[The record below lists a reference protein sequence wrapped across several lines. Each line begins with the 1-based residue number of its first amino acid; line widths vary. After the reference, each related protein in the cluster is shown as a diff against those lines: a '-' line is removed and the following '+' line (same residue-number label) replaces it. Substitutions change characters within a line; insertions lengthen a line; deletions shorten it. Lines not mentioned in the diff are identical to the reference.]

1 MTGSSDDSLIVALLA
16 PTGRDATLAEEC
28 LRNAGV
34 DAIAC
39 RDFDELCARAETGV
53 GAVLVTEEAL
63 TLERV
68 GTLARLVR
76 AQPLWSDLPIIVFSS
91 RPDRLRSR
99 AGFQLDELGNVSF
112 IDRPVQRRTLIAAV
126 RSALRA
132 RQRQYEARRAISARE
147 QFLAMLGH
155 ELRNPLA
162 AILFATDLLGR
173 RYGQDG
179 APPKQL
185 AAIDRQTRH
194 LNRLVDDLLDVGR
207 VTSGKITLKREQLDL
222 VALVARS
229 VEAHQMMAET
239 HGVSLVFT
247 SGMRPIL
254 VDGDIVRLEQVATN
268 LLTNAIKYTPRGGRV
283 QAWVLREEDQ
293 AILRV
298 EDTGVGI
305 RAENLTSIF
314 ELFAQAPTTL
324 DRARGGMGLGL
335 TLVRALVELQGG
347 TVAAHS
353 AGVDKGSRFEVRLPR
368 VEAGAPAAATPARD
382 LTEEHRISG
391 SGMRIVVVE
400 DNVDVREALVELLV
414 LEGHSVEWA
423 ADGPQG
429 LTRILSTRPDAALI
443 DIGLPGFDGYE
454 LARRARR
461 TLGDSVLLIATT
473 GYGQADDNRRAFEAG
488 FDGHITKPVSI
499 EAIET
504 ALSRRA
510 APQRAASP

>member
-1 MTGSSDDSLIVALLA
+1 MTGRADDSLTAALLA

-28 LRNAGV
+28 LRQAGV
-34 DAIAC
+34 DAIVC
-39 RDFDELCARAETGV
+39 DDFGELCARAEAGV

-63 TLERV
+63 TPARV
-68 GTLARLVR
+68 GTLASLVR

-99 AGFQLDELGNVSF
+99 GFQLEDLGNVSF

-132 RQRQYEARRAISARE
+132 RQRQYEARGAIAARE

-162 AILFATDLLGR
+162 AILFSADLLGR
-173 RYGQDG
+173 RYGRDAG
-179 APPKQL
+179 PSKQL

-207 VTSGKITLKREQLDL
+207 VTSGKITLKREQVDL

-247 SGMRPIL
+247 SGLKPIL

-283 QAWVLREEDQ
+283 HAWVLRDENQ
-293 AILRV
+293 ALLRV

-305 RAENLTSIF
+305 AGEHLTSIF

-324 DRARGGMGLGL
+324 DRSRGGMGLGL

-347 TVAAHS
+347 TVSAHS
-353 AGVDKGSRFEVRLPR
+353 GGIDKGSRFEVRLPC
-368 VEAGAPAAATPARD
+368 VEASAIVETPAPEVW
-382 LTEEHRISG
+382 EEPRPAG
-391 SGMRIVVVE
+391 PGLRLVVVD
-400 DNVDVREALVELLV
+400 DNVDVRESLAELLV
-414 LEGHSVEWA
+414 LGGHLVEEA

-429 LTRILSTRPDAALI
+429 LTRIISTRPDAALI

-461 TLGDSVLLIATT
+461 TLGNSLLLIAMT
-473 GYGQADDNRRAFEAG
+473 GYGQAEDNRRAFEAG
-488 FDGHITKPVSI
+488 FDSHITKPVSI
-499 EAIET
+499 EDVEA
-504 ALSRRA
+504 ALRRREPHERA
-510 APQRAASP
+510 AAP

>member
-1 MTGSSDDSLIVALLA
+1 MTGRSDDSLTAALLA
-16 PTGRDATLAEEC
+16 PTGRDAALAEQC
-28 LRNAGV
+28 LRQAGV
-34 DAIAC
+34 QAIAC
-39 RDFDELCARAETGV
+39 RDFDELCVRAEAGV

-63 TLERV
+63 TPERV
-68 GTLARLVR
+68 GRLARVVQ

-112 IDRPVQRRTLIAAV
+112 IDRPVQRRTLVAAV
-126 RSALRA
+126 RSALRG

-162 AILFATDLLGR
+162 AILFSADVLGR
-173 RYGQDG
+173 RYGHEA

-185 AAIDRQTRH
+185 AAIERQTRH

-207 VTSGKITLKREQLDL
+207 VTSGKITLKREALDL

-247 SGMRPIL
+247 SGIKPIF

-283 QAWVLREEDQ
+283 QACVLREKDH
-293 AILRV
+293 ALLRV

-305 RAENLTSIF
+305 PDDHLKSIF

-324 DRARGGMGLGL
+324 DRSRGGMGLGL

-353 AGVDKGSRFEVRLPR
+353 EGIDRGSRFEVRLPC
-368 VEAGAPAAATPARD
+368 VEAAATAETPAPEVAARGSGGDAPRSDRDAPRRRRGQRGRARD
-382 LTEEHRISG
+382 LG
-391 SGMRIVVVE
+391 
-400 DNVDVREALVELLV
+400 
-414 LEGHSVEWA
+414 
-423 ADGPQG
+423 
-429 LTRILSTRPDAALI
+429 
-443 DIGLPGFDGYE
+443 
-454 LARRARR
+454 
-461 TLGDSVLLIATT
+461 
-473 GYGQADDNRRAFEAG
+473 
-488 FDGHITKPVSI
+488 
-499 EAIET
+499 
-504 ALSRRA
+504 RA
-510 APQRAASP
+510 AGARGALGGRGGRRPSGADAYHFVATGCGA

>member
-1 MTGSSDDSLIVALLA
+1 MAGRTDDSLTAALLA
-16 PTGRDATLAEEC
+16 PTGRDAALAEEC
-28 LRNAGV
+28 LRQAGV
-34 DAIAC
+34 DATAC
-39 RDFDELCARAETGV
+39 RDFDELCARAEAGV
-53 GAVLVTEEAL
+53 GTVLVTEEAL
-63 TLERV
+63 TRERV
-68 GTLARLVR
+68 GRLARLVR

-99 AGFQLDELGNVSF
+99 AGFQLDDLGNVSF
-112 IDRPVQRRTLIAAV
+112 IDRPVQQRTLVAAV
-126 RSALRA
+126 RSALRG
-132 RQRQYEARRAISARE
+132 RQRQYEARRAIAARE

-173 RYGQDG
+173 RFGRDA

-229 VEAHQMMAET
+229 VEAHQVMAEA

-247 SGMRPIL
+247 GGVKPAF
-254 VDGDIVRLEQVATN
+254 VDGDIVRLEQVVTN

-283 QAWVLREEDQ
+283 QASVLREKDH
-293 AILRV
+293 ALLRV

-305 RAENLTSIF
+305 PDDHLKSIF

-347 TVAAHS
+347 TVAADS
-353 AGVDKGSRFEVRLPR
+353 AGINQGSRFEVRLPY
-368 VEAGAPAAATPARD
+368 VEAGAVVETPAPEVVED
-382 LTEEHRISG
+382 GRIASA
-391 SGMRIVVVE
+391 GMRVVVVE
-400 DNVDVREALVELLV
+400 DNVDVRETLVELLV
-414 LEGHSVEWA
+414 LEGYAVEEA

-429 LTRILSTRPDAALI
+429 LTRIMSARPDAALI

-461 TLGDSVLLIATT
+461 TLGDSVLLIAMT
-473 GYGQADDNRRAFEAG
+473 GYGQAEDTRRAFEAG
-488 FDGHITKPVSI
+488 FDDHITKPVSI
-499 EAIET
+499 EDVDT
-504 ALSRRA
+504 ALRRRDA
-510 APQRAASP
+510 HERAVAP